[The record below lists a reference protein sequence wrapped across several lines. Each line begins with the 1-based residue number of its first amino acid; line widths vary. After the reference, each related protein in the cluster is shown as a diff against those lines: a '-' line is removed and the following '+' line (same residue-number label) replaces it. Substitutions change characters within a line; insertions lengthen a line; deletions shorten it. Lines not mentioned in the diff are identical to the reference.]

1 MDLAPVSQ
9 ILGPVRDL
17 GEFIRDQRQSAQLS
31 LRALAALAGISN
43 PYLSQVERGLRRPSA
58 DILAQIA
65 AGLSISAE
73 SLLTRAGVL
82 PVRSEAHD
90 GTAAAVSVIR
100 AIRADDVLTDRQKD
114 ALVDIY
120 AAFVAARPP
129 ATDRLPDRDAD
140 TDPATDTAPDPVPDN
155 DIHPATDHRGDHHG
169 HRH

>member
-1 MDLAPVSQ
+1 MDLAPVNQ

-31 LRALAALAGISN
+31 LRALAARTGISN

-82 PVRSEAHD
+82 PARSESDVATPVVISIRGD
-90 GTAAAVSVIR
+90 AVLS
-100 AIRADDVLTDRQKD
+100 DRQKE
-114 ALVDIY
+114 ALIDIY
-120 AAFVAARPP
+120 TAFVAAAPSGPTPAAPTSAAPTSATPTPAAPTSATPP
-129 ATDRLPDRDAD
+129 S
-140 TDPATDTAPDPVPDN
+140 
-155 DIHPATDHRGDHHG
+155 RG
-169 HRH
+169 RR

>member
-1 MDLAPVSQ
+1 MDLAPVNQ

-31 LRALAALAGISN
+31 LRALAARAGISN

-82 PVRSEAHD
+82 PVRTEDHAEAA
-90 GTAAAVSVIR
+90 GAVSVIR

-120 AAFVAARPP
+120 SAFAAARPP
-129 ATDRLPDRDAD
+129 ATDRPDVDICAG
-140 TDPATDTAPDPVPDN
+140 TDPDSDRAPDS
-155 DIHPATDHRGDHHG
+155 DIHPDTDHRGDHHG